1 MRKFGMFIAKNK
13 VFVLIV
19 AALLLFPSL
28 YGIAITKVNYDLLT
42 YLPQNLDSMKGQEI
56 LDKTFSKAAT
66 GMLIVEDMPDK
77 DVLSIKDRI
86 SDINGV
92 ESVTWISDIVDIGVP
107 KEILPQNIKDVFYSN
122 NSTLLMIEFTNPAS
136 SDETQDAISE
146 IRTVMNKQCF
156 LSGTSVL
163 IKDTVELADKE
174 TPIYVVLAVALAVL
188 VLMLTLE
195 STIVP
200 FIFLTGIGV
209 AILYNMGS
217 NVFLGEISY
226 ITKSLAAV
234 LQLGVTMD
242 YSIFLLHRYEEEIPN
257 HNSKNEAM
265 AEAISKTAA
274 SIMGSSLTTI
284 AGFLALT
291 VMKLTIGA
299 DIGIVMAKG
308 VLFGVIST
316 LTVLPALILVFDKLI
331 HRFKHGTILPDFSK
345 TAMFITKHY
354 KIFVVLFIICFIP
367 AIFGQQMTQVYYNLD
382 ESLPKDMPSIAS
394 LNKLKNEFNMT
405 TTHMI
410 ITKDSLSSSDVEN
423 MIKEIEGLDGIEKV
437 IGYDKFLGPSIPK
450 DFIPEE
456 IKENFEKGGY
466 KLILV
471 NSKYRA
477 ATDEIKDQLNDINSI
492 VKSHDK
498 EGYVAGEGA
507 LTKDLVEI
515 ADIDFKNVNIFSI
528 VAIFAIILLLFY
540 SLSIPIILVGVIEL
554 AILINMGIPF
564 YTGTTIPFIASIVIG
579 TIQLGATVDYAILL
593 TTRFREE
600 IRNGHDK
607 FEAMRITIEGT
618 AKSIVTSALTF
629 FAATVGVGFIADMRI
644 VKSLTTMISRGAII
658 SMFII
663 LFMLPAILIVSEKF
677 ISFTSRN
684 WKTKLVFKLKSN

>member
-1 MRKFGMFIAKNK
+1 MFIAKNK